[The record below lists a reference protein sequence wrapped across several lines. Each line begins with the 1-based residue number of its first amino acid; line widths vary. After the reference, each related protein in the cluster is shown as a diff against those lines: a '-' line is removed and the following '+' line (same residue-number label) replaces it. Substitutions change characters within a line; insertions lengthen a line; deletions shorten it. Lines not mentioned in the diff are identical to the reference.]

1 MSVLV
6 FSPKSTIKSSS
17 KVTKIFLLF
26 NSRQF
31 EENSFIWNQPFMIDS
46 VKMFPVKWIQNGF
59 LSNLDEN
66 DTGHS
71 GDEIKFLTPSFR
83 NSLGL
88 IIKLIDCPIV
98 ECPFH
103 YKR

>member
-1 MSVLV
+1 MSALV

-17 KVTKIFLLF
+17 KVTKIFYSSTLDSLKKTI
-26 NSRQF
+26 
-31 EENSFIWNQPFMIDS
+31 FIWYQHFTIDS
-46 VKMFPVKWIQNGF
+46 VQMFLVKWIQNG
-59 LSNLDEN
+59 NLDEN